1 MNRLILLFS
10 SFILGIAVVSAQTT
24 PPSLPDTCQAF
35 YPEVLLT
42 NSVLTEDVANALAKS
57 SDFGQNKPPRNKKYW
72 IVYSDRSNNTTFTAP
87 GGLTPYK
94 KLDFNQ
100 KVRIAKIQNGYAL
113 VYTEPVEDEVYP
125 QISQFATVM
134 GWIPMKNLLLWHS
147 ALANEKGIYNKAL
160 LCINLNEASSST
172 MGKLYTNPNKTDY
185 VPLRNDMSFY
195 FVMKRE
201 GDLTLLSRVHSMDG
215 IHSVV
220 LHGWLSKDSYVE
232 WNQRSCLEPN
242 WDKRDVEYFADEGV
256 KAIIYEFPQNKGEVV
271 NSITFKRKT
280 QVSPG
285 DKYLYRQHPDLLRF
299 PILDNRDN
307 PSDQYRCSTFG
318 TVDGSV
324 PNASDI
330 VESTGSISSYK
341 EEVLRKMTNVNIGI
355 VIDGTRS
362 MDKFYPAV
370 KSAIKECKQVFNNSK
385 YKVNVGIVIY
395 RDYSDGEYVVE
406 KRKLT
411 NPDNPSL
418 YSFLDTGGEYG
429 IKSHPSDRTNEEA
442 LYYGINSA
450 IDQLEF
456 NPEHSN
462 ILLVIGDCGNARDD
476 NKISRDAIINKLVD
490 KNINLIGFQV
500 RQGQHDA
507 FGLFNN
513 QLGIIMKQSLEK
525 RYAALF
531 ENTKVSLSEGENT
544 VKIKEN
550 KDGYK
555 LVHDDATL
563 FVGSLNYPLQDQE
576 MPTTKLVELIQ
587 ESIIMCSEAVQKQ
600 IAIVSLGMASGFASS
615 YNGEAFSKFEEAFVR
630 RKIGDERFELY
641 QKANAMFAF
650 KGFVDKRHKSN
661 RDYFKPVIFISSDE
675 LNTLILRLAPVNDA
689 AQQLLAD
696 PNADRSPYI
705 RAMKAL
711 IQIMIPE
718 DATDERMNR
727 MTYNEIMELVSGL
740 NESANALKGYS
751 LAELASPEA
760 VPHAEFVSLVSD
772 FNRKFRNLQRIK
784 SATYK
789 YAKTENGIKY
799 YWLPVEDLP

>member
-24 PPSLPDTCQAF
+24 PPSLPDKCQAF

-57 SDFGQNKPPRNKKYW
+57 SDFGQNKPPRNQQYW

-113 VYTEPVEDEVYP
+113 VYTEPVEDEAYP
-125 QISQFATVM
+125 LISQFATVM

-185 VPLRNDMSFY
+185 EPLSNDMSFY

-256 KAIIYEFPQNKGEVV
+256 EARIYESSQNKGKIV
-271 NSITFKRKT
+271 NRITFKRKT
-280 QVSPG
+280 QVSQG
-285 DKYLYRQHPDLLRF
+285 DKYVYRQHPDLLRF
-299 PILDNRDN
+299 PILDNSDN

-318 TVDGSV
+318 TIDGSV
-324 PNASDI
+324 TNASDI

-370 KSAIKECKQVFNNSK
+370 KSAIKECKRVFNDSK
-385 YKVNVGIVIY
+385 YKVKVGIVIY

-429 IKSHPSDRTNEEA
+429 IKSHPSDITYEEA

-450 IDQLEF
+450 IDQLGF

-476 NKISRDAIINKLVD
+476 NKISRDAIINKLVN
-490 KNINLIGFQV
+490 KNINIVGFQV
-500 RQGQHDA
+500 RQGAHDA

-525 RYAALF
+525 RYAAIST
-531 ENTKVSLSEGENT
+531 EHGNIN
-544 VKIKEN
+544 IKDT

-600 IAIVSLGMASGFASS
+600 ITLIDLGMARGFASS
-615 YNGEAFSKFEEAFVR
+615 YNGEAFSKFEADFVR
-630 RKIGDERFELY
+630 DKIGAERFDLF

-650 KGFVDKRHKSN
+650 KGFVDKRHESN

-675 LNTLILRLAPVNDA
+675 LNTLISRLAPVNDA

-784 SATYK
+784 SAKYE

>member
-10 SFILGIAVVSAQTT
+10 SFILSIAVVSAQTT
-24 PPSLPDTCQAF
+24 PPSLPDTCEAF

-87 GGLTPYK
+87 GGLTPHA

-113 VYTEPVEDEVYP
+113 VYTEPVEDVAYP
-125 QISQFATVM
+125 LFSQSAKVM

-185 VPLRNDMSFY
+185 EPLRNDMSFY

-256 KAIIYEFPQNKGEVV
+256 EVRIYDSPQNKGEIV
-271 NSITFKRKT
+271 NRITFKRKT
-280 QVSPG
+280 QVSQG

-299 PILDNRDN
+299 PILDNSDN

-318 TVDGSV
+318 TADGSV
-324 PNASDI
+324 TNASDI

-370 KSAIKECKQVFNNSK
+370 KSAIKECEQVFNNSK

-395 RDYSDGEYVVE
+395 RDYNDDEYVVE
-406 KRKLT
+406 MRKLT
-411 NPDNPSL
+411 GPGNPKL

-429 IKSHPSDRTNEEA
+429 IKSHPSDITYEEA

-450 IDQLEF
+450 IDQLGF
-456 NPEHSN
+456 KPEHSN

-525 RYAALF
+525 RYAAIST
-531 ENTKVSLSEGENT
+531 EHGNIN
-544 VKIKEN
+544 IKDT

-600 IAIVSLGMASGFASS
+600 ITLIDLGMARGFASS
-615 YNGEAFSKFEEAFVR
+615 YNGEAFSKFEAKFVR
-630 RKIGDERFELY
+630 DKIGAERFDLF
-641 QKANAMFAF
+641 QKVNAMYAF

-675 LNTLILRLAPVNDA
+675 LNTLISRLAPVNDA

-784 SATYK
+784 SAKYE